1 MWFEKQSWINQ
12 DILEKK
18 VKNLMKDGGITAGVL
33 G

>member
-1 MWFEKQSWINQ
+1 MWFEKKSWINQ
-12 DILEKK
+12 DILEEK

>member
-12 DILEKK
+12 DILEEK